1 MNQLQKNML
10 RFGTKN
16 LKEGVFDIT
25 KLAFRKNKIK
35 DIIVEKDPNKMLQK
49 SKTLV
54 NDLGGPD
61 EAAETVL
68 GALESTED
76 LIPIIKILIPENPE
90 PVDNEIMKKLIKSLA
105 PKRYNELY
113 TKLVKLMK
121 ALNLSFI
128 N

>member
-25 KLAFRKNKIK
+25 KLAFRKKKIQ

-113 TKLVKLMK
+113 PKLVKLIK
-121 ALNLSFI
+121 ALNLSFV
-128 N
+128 

>member
-1 MNQLQKNML
+1 MNKLQENMQ
-10 RFGTKN
+10 RFRTKN

-35 DIIVEKDPNKMLQK
+35 DIILEKDPNKMLQK

-54 NDLGGPD
+54 NDLGGSD

-90 PVDNEIMKKLIKSLA
+90 PVDNKIMKKLIKSLA

-113 TKLVKLMK
+113 PKLVKLMK
-121 ALNLSFI
+121 ALNLNFI
-128 N
+128 

>member
-25 KLAFRKNKIK
+25 KLAFRKNKIQ
-35 DIIVEKDPNKMLQK
+35 DIILEKDPNKMLQK

-54 NDLGGPD
+54 NDLGGSD

-113 TKLVKLMK
+113 PKLVKLMK
-121 ALNLSFI
+121 ALNLSFV
-128 N
+128 

>member
-1 MNQLQKNML
+1 MNKLQENMQ
-10 RFGTKN
+10 RFRTKN
-16 LKEGVFDIT
+16 LKEGMFDIT
-25 KLAFRKNKIK
+25 KLAFRKNRIK
-35 DIIVEKDPNKMLQK
+35 DIILEKDPNKMLQK
-49 SKTLV
+49 SKMLV
-54 NDLGGPD
+54 NDLGGSD

-113 TKLVKLMK
+113 PKLVKLIK
-121 ALNLSFI
+121 ALNLSFV
-128 N
+128 

>member
-1 MNQLQKNML
+1 MNKLQENMQ
-10 RFGTKN
+10 RFRTKN

-25 KLAFRKNKIK
+25 KLAFRKNKIQ

-90 PVDNEIMKKLIKSLA
+90 PVDNEIMKKLIKALA

-113 TKLVKLMK
+113 PKLVKLMK
-121 ALNLSFI
+121 ALNLSFV
-128 N
+128 

>member
-1 MNQLQKNML
+1 MNKLQENMQ
-10 RFGTKN
+10 RFRTKN

-25 KLAFRKNKIK
+25 KLAFRKNKIQ
-35 DIIVEKDPNKMLQK
+35 DIILEKDPNKMLQK

-54 NDLGGPD
+54 NDLGGSD

-90 PVDNEIMKKLIKSLA
+90 PVDNEIMKKLIKALA

-113 TKLVKLMK
+113 PKLVKLMK
-121 ALNLSFI
+121 ALNLSFV
-128 N
+128 

>member
-1 MNQLQKNML
+1 MNKLQENMQ
-10 RFGTKN
+10 RFRTKN

-35 DIIVEKDPNKMLQK
+35 DIILEKDPNKMLQK

-54 NDLGGPD
+54 NDLGGSD

-113 TKLVKLMK
+113 PKLVKLMK

-128 N
+128 

>member
-1 MNQLQKNML
+1 MNKLQENMI

-25 KLAFRKNKIK
+25 KLAFRKKKIQ

-90 PVDNEIMKKLIKSLA
+90 PVNDEIMKKLIKSLA

-113 TKLVKLMK
+113 AKLVKLIK
-121 ALNLSFI
+121 ALNLSFV
-128 N
+128 

>member
-10 RFGTKN
+10 RFATKN

-25 KLAFRKNKIK
+25 KLAFRKNKIQ
-35 DIIVEKDPNKMLQK
+35 DIILEKDPNKMLQK

-90 PVDNEIMKKLIKSLA
+90 PVDNEIMKKLIKALA

-113 TKLVKLMK
+113 PKLVKLMK
-121 ALNLSFI
+121 ALNLSFV
-128 N
+128 

>member
-90 PVDNEIMKKLIKSLA
+90 PVDNELMKKLIKSLA

-113 TKLVKLMK
+113 PKLLKLMK
-121 ALNLSFI
+121 ALNLSFV
-128 N
+128 

>member
-25 KLAFRKNKIK
+25 KLAFRKNKIQ
-35 DIIVEKDPNKMLQK
+35 DIILEKDPNKMLQK

-54 NDLGGPD
+54 NDLGGSD

-76 LIPIIKILIPENPE
+76 LIPIIKILIPKNPE

-113 TKLVKLMK
+113 PKLVKLMK
-121 ALNLSFI
+121 ALNLSFV
-128 N
+128 

>member
-1 MNQLQKNML
+1 MNKLQENMQ
-10 RFGTKN
+10 RFRTKN

-35 DIIVEKDPNKMLQK
+35 DIILEKDPNKMLQK

-54 NDLGGPD
+54 NDLGGSD

-90 PVDNEIMKKLIKSLA
+90 PVDNKIMKKLIKSLA

-113 TKLVKLMK
+113 PKLVKLMK

-128 N
+128 

>member
-113 TKLVKLMK
+113 PKLVKLIK
-121 ALNLSFI
+121 ALNLSFV
-128 N
+128 

>member
-113 TKLVKLMK
+113 PKLVKLMK
-121 ALNLSFI
+121 ALNLSFV
-128 N
+128 